1 MSVRKT
7 SNFDSAGKAITACKK
22 SYLMIT
28 AVWDIATAAKTVELI
43 VTTSGWAN
51 TLE

>member
-1 MSVRKT
+1 MRKT
-7 SNFDSAGKAITACKK
+7 ANYDSAGKAIATCKK

-28 AVWDIATAAKTVELI
+28 GVWNVATAAKTVEMI
-43 VTTSGWAN
+43 VTTSAWAS

>member
-1 MSVRKT
+1 MRKT
-7 SNFDSAGKAITACKK
+7 ANYDSAGKAIAACKK

-28 AVWDIATAAKTVELI
+28 AIWNDATAAKTVEMI
-43 VTTSGWAN
+43 ITTSAWSN